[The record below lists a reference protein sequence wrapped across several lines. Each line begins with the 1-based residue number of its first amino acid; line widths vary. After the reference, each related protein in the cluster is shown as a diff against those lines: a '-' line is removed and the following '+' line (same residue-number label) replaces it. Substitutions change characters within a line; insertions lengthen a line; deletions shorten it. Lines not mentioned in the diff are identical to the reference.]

1 MENHFILLNYTYIFI
16 YIKNK
21 FVNFYRRST
30 VHAWPAKI
38 TAVAMRILRT
48 VNAFLVLQ
56 ENDARHDQVYK
67 TEMF

>member
-1 MENHFILLNYTYIFI
+1 MQNPSIFLNYI
-16 YIKNK
+16 YIYIYIYN
-21 FVNFYRRST
+21 FVYFYRRST
-30 VHAWPAKI
+30 VHAWPAEI

>member
-1 MENHFILLNYTYIFI
+1 MQNPSIFLNYI
-16 YIKNK
+16 YIYIYIYN
-21 FVNFYRRST
+21 FVYFYRRST

>member
-1 MENHFILLNYTYIFI
+1 MYI
-16 YIKNK
+16 NNN
-21 FVNFYRRST
+21 FVYFYRRST
-30 VHAWPAKI
+30 VHAWPAEI